1 MPKSR
6 QPSARTTAEMKS
18 PVERVRDTADAM
30 FRAAVECCHQHDR
43 VSRIHAKSSIEE
55 EIKASQRLCNA
66 SDEVLRDMATAYETV
81 SADVHPSGR
90 DDGWWRRAN
99 ALWLASREYL
109 RRNGGCEEESS
120 LKGGDHGPDRL
131 GKLHTEFELEASAL
145 LALQHA
151 ADAYRQDRPAA
162 S

>member
-18 PVERVRDTADAM
+18 PVERVRDAADAM

-43 VSRIHAKSSIEE
+43 VSRIHAKSAIED
-55 EIKASQRLCNA
+55 EIASAQRLCNA
-66 SDEVLRDMATAYETV
+66 SDEVLRAMATAYETM
-81 SADVHPSGR
+81 SADVHPNGR
-90 DDGWWRRAN
+90 DDGWWHRAN

-109 RRNGGCEEESS
+109 RRNGGCEEASRAF
-120 LKGGDHGPDRL
+120 KDHGPDRL

-145 LALQHA
+145 LALRHA